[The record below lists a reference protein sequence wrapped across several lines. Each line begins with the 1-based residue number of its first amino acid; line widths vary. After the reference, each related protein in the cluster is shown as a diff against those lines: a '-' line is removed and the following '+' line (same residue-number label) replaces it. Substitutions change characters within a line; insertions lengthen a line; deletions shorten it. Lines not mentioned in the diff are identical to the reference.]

1 MDAQAFGAAHRVTMT
16 GTSSDTRKIIDMLG
30 AAGKTEIVQLL
41 HTFTDDQALRR
52 AAIDAIK
59 QLTDHRT

>member
-1 MDAQAFGAAHRVTMT
+1 MT
-16 GTSSDTRKIIDMLG
+16 GTSSGTRKIIDMLG

-41 HTFTDDQALRR
+41 HSFTDDQALGR
-52 AAIDAIK
+52 AAVDAIK